1 MKKIL
6 VVDDDKAILEAIS
19 VSLEFENYG
28 VVTAD
33 SARSAIHAVQTQA
46 PDLIILDVLLSG
58 DDGRDIA
65 RRIKKSDDT
74 HRIPIIMVSAHPNV
88 RESVLEA
95 GADHFLAKPFD
106 VDDLLSLV
114 ASSIT

>member
-6 VVDDDKAILEAIS
+6 VVDDDQAILEAIS
-19 VSLEFENYG
+19 VSLEFENYA

-33 SARSAIHAVQTQA
+33 SADSAFHLAQSES

-58 DDGRDIA
+58 DDGRDVA
-65 RRIKKSDDT
+65 RRIKGSEVT
-74 HRIPIIMVSAHPNV
+74 RMIPIIMVSAHPNV
-88 RESVLEA
+88 QESVLEA

-106 VDDLLSLV
+106 FDNLLALV
-114 ASSIT
+114 ASSIH